1 MAASGGILRPEDLKM
16 FESFIEGDSGDFEG
30 LLECI
35 ARMIAEGLDGKRFSE
50 DDVHSDLETALWI
63 TYACLNIGDYEH
75 CYTACEWLSRVESQA
90 AGCGQWYYRY
100 ANALMYCGKPRL
112 AMEYLLRGVSE
123 EPEYPWNWLTLGR
136 LRSHYGDREG
146 AISAAD
152 RGLELV
158 PGDEEFALL
167 RRDIEEG
174 TSLEVMELRPDPSE
188 PVPSSVEFAFNSND
202 SSLASKAE
210 AVMGIVVDNES
221 LNNIKKVLGPSGW
234 IADHPYCTFMKAT
247 QKGQFIVTLAM
258 DEAYLSKMPA
268 DRLRNILG
276 SVPGMEAAARRLLPP
291 GQNES
296 PLYGLTIDRRL
307 RPMLSFGDF
316 ENNSQA
322 IYFDEDLQPI
332 RPTYKGGPFIA
343 FVLLSDDRCDFD
355 TIRKALSEEW
365 GIQTK
370 ESPEE
375 GGLVFEYGGDLVA
388 FNLIKGQV
396 PGEEAQENARNNYLW
411 DGAVQAAEK
420 HTSHL
425 LVALINHGESAID
438 AGIVHTKLVA
448 SACRLTNAL
457 GVYFQGTVVSP
468 ESYIEESQQIREGI
482 VPFLDWVWFGLYQSP
497 EGCGGYTRGLSV
509 FGKEEIEVVDSDADL
524 QTVRDIL
531 IEVSY
536 HLLQNDAVLES
547 GDSISLPN
555 GDMLTVTRSPG
566 RSIEGDTLKIGIPRG
581 FTSYDSS

>member
-1 MAASGGILRPEDLKM
+1 M

-35 ARMIAEGLDGKRFSE
+35 ARTIAEGLDGRRFSE

-63 TYACLNIGDYEH
+63 SYACLNIGDYEH

-90 AGCGQWYYRY
+90 TGCGQWYYRY

-112 AMEYLLRGVSE
+112 AMEYLLRGISE
-123 EPEYPWNWLTLGR
+123 DPEYPWNWLTLGR
-136 LRSHYGDREG
+136 LRSHYGDRDG
-146 AISAAD
+146 ALSAAD

-158 PGDEEFALL
+158 PGDDEFSLL
-167 RRDIEEG
+167 RRDIDEG
-174 TSLEVMELRPDPSE
+174 TPLEVMELRPDPSE
-188 PVPSSVEFAFNSND
+188 PVPSSVESAFNSND
-202 SSLASKAE
+202 GSLASKAE

-258 DEAYLSKMPA
+258 DEAYLSKMPV

-276 SVPGMEAAARRLLPP
+276 SVPGMEAAARSLLPP
-291 GQNES
+291 GQSEA

-316 ENNSQA
+316 ENNFQA

-343 FVLLSDDRCDFD
+343 FVLLSDDGCDFD
-355 TIRKALSEEW
+355 AIRRALSEEW

-375 GGLVFEYGGDLVA
+375 GGLVFEYGGDLAA

-396 PGEEAQENARNNYLW
+396 PGGEAQENARNNYLW
-411 DGAVQAAEK
+411 DGAVQAAER
-420 HTSHL
+420 HSSHL

-438 AGIVHTKLVA
+438 AGIVHAKLVA
-448 SACRLTNAL
+448 SACRLPNAI

-468 ESYIEESQQIREGI
+468 ESYIDEAQHIREGV

-531 IEVSY
+531 IEVAY

-555 GDMLTVTRSPG
+555 GGVLTVSRSPG
-566 RSIEGDTLKIGIPRG
+566 RSLEGDTLKIGIPHG
-581 FTSYDSS
+581 FTSHDSS